1 MKSISL
7 APLLHAFFHE
17 WMGKQRNLSRHTVC
31 SYRDTWKLLLRYV
44 FERKRCEIAK
54 LSLEHLQASN
64 VLAFLE
70 HLEEDRKVS
79 IGTRNCRLA
88 AIHNFFAFVAHREPP
103 AIAQC
108 AEITRIPVKK
118 RSRPA
123 MCYTDAEEIAAILQQ
138 PDRLSLEGQRN
149 HALLAFLYNTGARIQ
164 EALDV
169 CPRAI
174 RFEAPAHVELLGRG
188 ARVASAPYGRR
199 P

>member
-1 MKSISL
+1 MDGETEESL
-7 APLLHAFFHE
+7 SSHRMLVP
-17 WMGKQRNLSRHTVC
+17 R
-31 SYRDTWKLLLRYV
+31 
-44 FERKRCEIAK
+44 
-54 LSLEHLQASN
+54 
-64 VLAFLE
+64 
-70 HLEEDRKVS
+70 HLEVAPAICLRAQTVRDRETIVGAPAGQRCACFPGAPGRGQEGVHRYTQLS
-79 IGTRNCRLA
+79 ACR
-88 AIHNFFAFVAHREPP
+88 HPYFFAFVAHREPP